1 MNNIPKLKFKYLTLE
16 ETSNILSWT
25 LKDTD
30 NILSVKEGTLFLYPE
45 LKRLTKEDNIKDII
59 QDRYNNFI
67 KENNNLREEYT
78 TIWNE
83 YNDKYMLEISN
94 YLNIKWPKE
103 YKEISVGIGL
113 IPVCPR
119 YIKEKA
125 FDIHKK
131 NKEDLID
138 TCMHELCH
146 FLFFEKCKEIYPNW
160 KYEDFDSPSL
170 LWYLSE
176 IIIDPILNSDG
187 IQKIYKHKFKCYDI
201 FYNVEID
208 NINLLDKITS
218 IYKNNNIETA
228 IKESYNNGLVV
239 GTTSYGKGTVQETK
253 KLLDGSMI
261 KYTTQKWLTPD
272 GNFIN
277 EKGVT
282 PTNEV
287 TLNEEYYNNPT
298 IENDNQLNEALNLL
312 TK

>member
-1 MNNIPKLKFKYLTLE
+1 MNKIPKLKFKYLTLE
-16 ETSNILSWT
+16 ETSDILSWT

-94 YLNIKWPKE
+94 YFNINWPKE

-119 YIKEKA
+119 YIKEKS

-131 NKEDLID
+131 NKEELID

-176 IIIDPILNSDG
+176 IIIDPTLNSDN

-228 IKESYNNGLVV
+228 IKESYNYL
-239 GTTSYGKGTVQETK
+239 KEHEEE
-253 KLLDGSMI
+253 
-261 KYTTQKWLTPD
+261 
-272 GNFIN
+272 FIS
-277 EKGVT
+277 KC
-282 PTNEV
+282 
-287 TLNEEYYNNPT
+287 NN
-298 IENDNQLNEALNLL
+298 
-312 TK
+312 K

>member
-16 ETSNILSWT
+16 ETSDILSWT

-45 LKRLTKEDNIKDII
+45 LEILTKEDNIKDII
-59 QDRYNNFI
+59 KDRYNNFI
-67 KENNNLREEYT
+67 KENNYLREEYF
-78 TIWNE
+78 
-83 YNDKYMLEISN
+83 
-94 YLNIKWPKE
+94 NIKWPKE

-176 IIIDPILNSDG
+176 IVIDPILNSTN

-218 IYKNNNIETA
+218 IYKNNSIETA
-228 IKESYNNGLVV
+228 IKESYDYLKEHEEEFIRKCNN
-239 GTTSYGKGTVQETK
+239 K
-253 KLLDGSMI
+253 
-261 KYTTQKWLTPD
+261 
-272 GNFIN
+272 
-277 EKGVT
+277 
-282 PTNEV
+282 
-287 TLNEEYYNNPT
+287 
-298 IENDNQLNEALNLL
+298 
-312 TK
+312 

>member
-16 ETSNILSWT
+16 ETSDILSLT

-67 KENNNLREEYT
+67 KENNNLPEEYT

-94 YLNIKWPKE
+94 YFNIKWPKE
-103 YKEISVGIGL
+103 
-113 IPVCPR
+113 
-119 YIKEKA
+119 
-125 FDIHKK
+125 
-131 NKEDLID
+131 
-138 TCMHELCH
+138 
-146 FLFFEKCKEIYPNW
+146 CKEIYPNW

-176 IIIDPILNSDG
+176 IIIGPILNSDG

-208 NINLLDKITS
+208 NINLLDKIIS

-228 IKESYNNGLVV
+228 IKESYNYL
-239 GTTSYGKGTVQETK
+239 KEHEEE
-253 KLLDGSMI
+253 
-261 KYTTQKWLTPD
+261 
-272 GNFIN
+272 FIS
-277 EKGVT
+277 KC
-282 PTNEV
+282 
-287 TLNEEYYNNPT
+287 NN
-298 IENDNQLNEALNLL
+298 
-312 TK
+312 K